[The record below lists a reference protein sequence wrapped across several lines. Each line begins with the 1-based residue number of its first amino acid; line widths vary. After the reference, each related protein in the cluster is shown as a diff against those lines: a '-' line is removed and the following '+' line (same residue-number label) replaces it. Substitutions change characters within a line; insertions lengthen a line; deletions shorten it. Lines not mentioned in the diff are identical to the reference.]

1 MRNGTT
7 WGLSTLVGS
16 ALVLTLLA
24 SVRPTTQAQD
34 KPRPSPEPAPVGNL
48 AKDEA
53 RGPSLSDA
61 LLMKTTLPFDKPTP
75 LSEVRQYLSDTLH
88 AQVVLDRAALLRA
101 GIEPSAGVELERVE
115 IRLKTGLK
123 LLLDQLGLTYRVV
136 PEDNLLILT
145 DGQGADEPIERIRAE
160 LHEMHAELHD
170 IQDTIDE
177 IRTALGLETPAN
189 AKLRSPTIIEEMPQE
204 PPLDQGGSLREPSPR
219 HREGL

>member
-1 MRNGTT
+1 MRNKTT
-7 WGLSTLVGS
+7 WGLSTVVGS

-34 KPRPSPEPAPVGNL
+34 KPRPSPERAPAGNL
-48 AKDEA
+48 TKDEA

-160 LHEMHAELHD
+160 IHEMHAELHD
-170 IQDTIDE
+170 IQDAIDE
-177 IRTALGLETPAN
+177 IRTALGLEAPAN
-189 AKLRSPTIIEEMPQE
+189 AKVRSPTIIEEMPQE
-204 PPLDQGGSLREPSPR
+204 PPLDQGGNLREPSPR